1 MIPIRKNIEPRELT
15 ELRRKAIEKGLSP
28 ENAYRTLKGT
38 TKEKVRNSLLQEQGQ
53 LCAYCMCKIP
63 RNDVDAEI
71 APIVIEHYVAR
82 NPVDG
87 RDVGQGL
94 DYNNLLAVCNGN
106 RADKARNHSF
116 VDLTCDAHR
125 ENTEFR
131 KVNPCDPNTLDS
143 IFYTM
148 DGKIDSTDPDVKVDI
163 IDTLNLNCV
172 SSPLVSERESSLSEL
187 LLHMDLIEECDLADY
202 CKNLLSV
209 FQSEL
214 DNKTPY
220 QGILIWYLQSMLDA
234 LNANKCGGFEK
245 PMNKEQTWN

>member
-1 MIPIRKNIEPRELT
+1 MIPIRKNTEPPELT
-15 ELRRKAIEKGLSP
+15 ELRRKAIEKGLTP
-28 ENAYRTLKGT
+28 KDAYKTLRGAK
-38 TKEKVRNSLLQEQGQ
+38 KEKVRNSLLQEQGQ
-53 LCAYCMCKIP
+53 LCAYCMCRIP

-94 DYNNLLAVCNGN
+94 DYNNFLAVCNGN
-106 RADKARNHSF
+106 RADKAKKHSF
-116 VDLTCDAHR
+116 IDLTCDAHR

-131 KVNPCDPNTLDS
+131 KINPCDPDTLIS

-163 IDTLNLNCV
+163 FDTLNLNCV
-172 SSPLVSERESSLSEL
+172 SSPLISEREASLSEL
-187 LLHMDLIEECDLADY
+187 LIDLDSVEECDLTNY
-202 CKNLLSV
+202 CKSRLSA
-209 FQSEL
+209 FQSEI

-234 LNANKCGGFEK
+234 LNAAIA
-245 PMNKEQTWN
+245 